1 VVKPA
6 WSWQFSPGHLRPV
19 GVSLPFPISRQ
30 WAWAASTG
38 QGIKVAVIDSGIDP
52 DHPAVGRVAGGAAFD
67 HDPTAPGGVRVTEGQ
82 HADLFG
88 HGTACA
94 GIIRRLAPDAELY
107 SVRVLGRR
115 LTGKGLV
122 FAAGVRWAIEH
133 GMQVV
138 NLSLSTGKR
147 DYFALFHELADLAY
161 FRGVMLVGAVNNVP
175 VPSYPSQYAS
185 VFSVAA
191 NQHTDPFAITYNPAP
206 PVEFGAPG
214 INLEVAWLDG
224 TTVTATGNSFAA
236 PHIAGL
242 IARILAKHPRLT
254 PFEVKTILRACAAN
268 AIPVSTPTEPGWAPG
283 SDDKPAGGDSTR

>member
-1 VVKPA
+1 M
-6 WSWQFSPGHLRPV
+6 
-19 GVSLPFPISRQ
+19 
-30 WAWAASTG
+30 
-38 QGIKVAVIDSGIDP
+38 
-52 DHPAVGRVAGGAAFD
+52 
-67 HDPTAPGGVRVTEGQ
+67 
-82 HADLFG
+82 
-88 HGTACA
+88 
-94 GIIRRLAPDAELY
+94 
-107 SVRVLGRR
+107 
-115 LTGKGLV
+115 V

-147 DYFALFHELADLAY
+147 EYFALFHELADLAY

-214 INLEVAWLDG
+214 IDLEVAWLG
-224 TTVTATGNSFAA
+224 GRTVTATGNSFAA

-242 IARILAKHPRLT
+242 IARILAKHPGLI
-254 PFEVKTILRACAAN
+254 PFEVKTVLRACATN
-268 AIPVSTPTEPGWAPG
+268 AIPSSTPAEP
-283 SDDKPAGGDSTR
+283 DQPAGSTSDPGER